1 MKEQMSGCSSSVRSK
16 KETQIF
22 QGCKKLVGTV
32 LGAETVLNDS
42 HALPCGSTPRSVQHR
57 AAAASVGSGN
67 LSAKSFSKG
76 GSTPR
81 SSSMID
87 TLGPVNSD
95 FKKDSVRFAGKTNLD
110 PLTKVFSWQELG
122 TRLGVLSRLRSG
134 HSSRQVDSV
143 VRGSQ
148 VALQLNRCS
157 HSVSSHNIEL
167 VRDLSSCHLAPASKS
182 APLPSSVSVGC
193 GRRARWSGRGSALCC
208 SRCGV
213 GLVGGNSSTC
223 GECLLLA
230 SGNDPWNSCVGH
242 GEGQDAEHVHEVA
255 GGTKSQRTRT
265 GSKVRQSLEGLMP
278 VGRNWHRT
286 FEGCQER
293 CMLRHGMNAVVQ
305 LGMGHGWLSLV
316 KDVR

>member
-1 MKEQMSGCSSSVRSK
+1 
-16 KETQIF
+16 
-22 QGCKKLVGTV
+22 
-32 LGAETVLNDS
+32 
-42 HALPCGSTPRSVQHR
+42 
-57 AAAASVGSGN
+57 
-67 LSAKSFSKG
+67 
-76 GSTPR
+76 
-81 SSSMID
+81 MID
-87 TLGPVNSD
+87 TLGPVNFD

-110 PLTKVFSWQELG
+110 PFTKVFSWQELG

-148 VALQLNRCS
+148 VAPQLNSCS

-182 APLPSSVSVGC
+182 APLPSSVSVGR
-193 GRRARWSGRGSALCC
+193 GRRARWSGRWSALCC

-255 GGTKSQRTRT
+255 G
-265 GSKVRQSLEGLMP
+265 
-278 VGRNWHRT
+278 
-286 FEGCQER
+286 
-293 CMLRHGMNAVVQ
+293 
-305 LGMGHGWLSLV
+305 
-316 KDVR
+316 

>member
-1 MKEQMSGCSSSVRSK
+1 MTKQVIRYITSPSLGILQDEIREDEVPGPFLKEKMSGCSSSVRSK

-32 LGAETVLNDS
+32 LGAETVLDDS
-42 HALPCGSTPRSVQHR
+42 HALPCGSTPRAVQHR

-67 LSAKSFSKG
+67 LSANSFSKG

-81 SSSMID
+81 SSSMINS
-87 TLGPVNSD
+87 LGPVNSD
-95 FKKDSVRFAGKTNLD
+95 FKNDSVRFAGKTNLD
-110 PLTKVFSWQELG
+110 PLTRVFSWQELG

-148 VALQLNRCS
+148 VAPQLNSCS

-193 GRRARWSGRGSALCC
+193 GRRARWSGRGSAFCC
-208 SRCGV
+208 SREGIAA
-213 GLVGGNSSTC
+213 LVESVCYWHLEMIHGIRVWDTVRGKMQSLCMKWLGEQCHSVLVLGPRFGN
-223 GECLLLA
+223 
-230 SGNDPWNSCVGH
+230 H
-242 GEGQDAEHVHEVA
+242 
-255 GGTKSQRTRT
+255 
-265 GSKVRQSLEGLMP
+265 SKV
-278 VGRNWHRT
+278 
-286 FEGCQER
+286 
-293 CMLRHGMNAVVQ
+293 
-305 LGMGHGWLSLV
+305 
-316 KDVR
+316 